1 MLPKSRG
8 YYSCSHRE
16 YGVFMVVVTR
26 VEFVVGAAG
35 FRCTHITGHGY
46 SGVGDNIDQT
56 GLCLMLLILIYY
68 VLFAGEHGF
77 QGCL

>member
-1 MLPKSRG
+1 MKFWRAGRTLPKSRG

-56 GLCLMLLILIYY
+56 GLCLMLLI
-68 VLFAGEHGF
+68 
-77 QGCL
+77 

>member
-1 MLPKSRG
+1 
-8 YYSCSHRE
+8 
-16 YGVFMVVVTR
+16 MVVVTR

-56 GLCLMLLILIYY
+56 GLCLMLLI
-68 VLFAGEHGF
+68 
-77 QGCL
+77 